1 MTQQLAEVHFPQRE
15 ERTAHLE
22 TDRQAQATR
31 AALIAR
37 DAPGTRAYRVRWSQG
52 ETQVLELG
60 VGPPV
65 LLLHGGLSSAIEW
78 VPILQT
84 LARNRRVLAVDRPGH
99 GLADPFDYAGVDLLE
114 HARTFLRDIV
124 DALDL
129 PAVDLLANSMGGL
142 WSVAFGLQAPD
153 RVSRL
158 ILAGAPAGT
167 RRTCPIQLRI
177 LGLPVIGQPL
187 GRLLMSRSTRDRC
200 RTFWGEILVTHPERL
215 DDALLDAILASERR
229 NVESHLSLLRCVL
242 DAGGLRRHLILGD
255 RWRALTVSTLFLW
268 GDRDAFAPASEGE
281 AIVAQ
286 NPNLR
291 LVRIPGAGHLPWID
305 NPARVVAEIERFL
318 A

>member
-1 MTQQLAEVHFPQRE
+1 MTQRLAEVHFPQRE
-15 ERTAHLE
+15 KCTTHLE
-22 TDRQAQATR
+22 TDRQAQATL

-37 DAPGTRAYRVRWSQG
+37 DAPGTRTYRVRWSRG

-78 VPILQT
+78 VRILST

-114 HARTFLRDIV
+114 HARTFLRDIG
-124 DALDL
+124 A
-129 PAVDLLANSMGGL
+129 L
-142 WSVAFGLQAPD
+142 WSVAFALQAPD

-167 RRTCPIQLRI
+167 TRTCPIQLRL

-187 GRLLMSRSTRDRC
+187 GRLLMSRSTRGRC

-215 DDALLDAILASERR
+215 DDALLDAILASQRR
-229 NVESHLSLLRCVL
+229 NIESHLSLLRCVL
-242 DAGGLRRHLILGD
+242 DACGLRRHLILGD

-281 AIVAQ
+281 TIAAQ

-318 A
+318 G